1 MRNKAGIN
9 GATWISPSDEIIH
22 KIQKLYDE
30 GFGGRKRIARE
41 LQISESLIATLL
53 RRKLINFWR
62 TKSEM
67 LSIAGKKRVTPE
79 HVRNKISQS
88 RKKYLEEHPDQVPYK
103 LNHKSRGESYPEKY
117 FREWLEKENIS
128 FKQEYHFGLY
138 SFDFLIN
145 DFIDLEIDGSQ
156 HYVDGRIR
164 KSDEKRD
171 KKAQENGFV
180 VYRINWPEYQQ
191 LDDKESFLLELKQFI
206 KNTSLNPP
214 TILPSSNGKKVLRK
228 NCRGEKV
235 IKVKRYTE
243 NKCKLCGNPLTV
255 EQKTYCS
262 ISCQHKDNG
271 VNDKKVN
278 KAIKLLSEGNSFLSV
293 AKEMGVS
300 DNAIRK
306 WLICRGINPKDFT
319 KQKIRT
325 KI

>member
-1 MRNKAGIN
+1 MSN
-9 GATWISPSDEIIH
+9 
-22 KIQKLYDE
+22 Q
-30 GFGGRKRIARE
+30 
-41 LQISESLIATLL
+41 
-53 RRKLINFWR
+53 
-62 TKSEM
+62 
-67 LSIAGKKRVTPE
+67 
-79 HVRNKISQS
+79 
-88 RKKYLEEHPDQVPYK
+88 
-103 LNHKSRGESYPEKY
+103 
-117 FREWLEKENIS
+117 
-128 FKQEYHFGLY
+128 
-138 SFDFLIN
+138 
-145 DFIDLEIDGSQ
+145 
-156 HYVDGRIR
+156 
-164 KSDEKRD
+164 
-171 KKAQENGFV
+171 
-180 VYRINWPEYQQ
+180 
-191 LDDKESFLLELKQFI
+191 SFLLELKQFI

-262 ISCQHKDNG
+262 ISCQRKDNE

-325 KI
+325 NL

>member
-9 GATWISPSDEIIH
+9 GATWVSPSDEIIH

-67 LSIAGKKRVTPE
+67 LSIVGKKRVTPQ

-262 ISCQHKDNG
+262 ISCQRKDNG